1 MKWRGYISFHRYSY
15 NSMLSHL
22 LPLDEYGFILHLKL
36 WSGNRPQ
43 KHSSHHLIVLTKVCL
58 SDQPIIA
65 CPDNKPALTIK
76 AKCMTRHWVRHFL
89 LNSGAMETRRMKKT
103 AINEL
108 QWLYYIYP
116 RVWMMPE
123 LARIYQRLGFTAY
136 YATTLTGRIRWHP
149 SQIRLCECEFC
160 GSFNRARHHQ
170 NVRNAIRNKQ
180 PLWIT
185 SICLAWL
192 VANLP

>member
-43 KHSSHHLIVLTKVCL
+43 KHSSYHLIVLTKVCL

-89 LNSGAMETRRMKKT
+89 LNSGAIKTRRMKKT

-108 QWLYYIYP
+108 QWLYISKSIDDAGASKNL
-116 RVWMMPE
+116 PE
-123 LARIYQRLGFTAY
+123 AGFTAY

-160 GSFNRARHHQ
+160 GSFNGARNHQ
-170 NVRNAIRNKQ
+170 KVRNAISN
-180 PLWIT
+180 
-185 SICLAWL
+185 
-192 VANLP
+192 